1 MRSKAQITWTIAII
15 MGIIWVLILILW
27 TVSEINHDKL
37 QLKNEYARYEA
48 LSNKVDSLDLRILA
62 VEVKIYKIKVYK
74 AEFE

>member
-48 LSNKVDSLDLRILA
+48 LVNKVDSLDLRILA